1 MNSYKIEAGT
11 AQHLGNRPQ
20 QNDRVALM
28 NGARAPGYV
37 LAVLSDGLAGAAGS
51 EQVLHTAKQLFDDFK
66 PGDHPSIERLEQLLR
81 DIIQETHLIIK
92 MNAVAAQADAHAS
105 FVGLVL
111 TPHGEAV
118 WAHVGDSR
126 LYRFQD
132 GKCMARTGDAA
143 YVDHLVSSDRL
154 PPDAAKNHRK
164 SKLLLNVLGNGRKD
178 PFVTLGHHVGLA
190 AGEVFLLCSDGLWHF
205 FTDAELGAATA
216 RSTPRQASEMLINK
230 AAERSQGKGGN
241 CSMAIVKLVK
251 PAQDAGNYAGSPVAR
266 AG

>member
-1 MNSYKIEAGT
+1 MNAYKIEAGT

-28 NGARAPGYV
+28 SGARAPGYV
-37 LAVLSDGLAGAAGS
+37 LAVLSDGLAGAAGA

-66 PGDHPSIERLEQLLR
+66 PSEQPSIARVEQLLR
-81 DIIQETHLIIK
+81 DIVQETHQVIQ
-92 MNAVAAQADAHAS
+92 MNGVTGQLDAHAS

-126 LYRFQD
+126 LYHFRD
-132 GKCMARTGDAA
+132 GHCLARTSDSA
-143 YVDHLVSSDRL
+143 YVEHLVASDRL
-154 PPDAAKNHRK
+154 PPDAARNHRK
-164 SKLLLNVLGNGRKD
+164 SKLLLNVLGNSRKD
-178 PFVTLGHHVGLA
+178 PFVTTGRHAGLA
-190 AGEVFLLCSDGLWHF
+190 AGDVLLLCSDGLWHF

-216 RSTPRQASEMLINK
+216 RATPRMASEMLINK
-230 AAERSQGKGGN
+230 AAERSQGRGGN

-251 PAQDAGNYAGSPVAR
+251 PAQDAGNYTVQQMGKAV
-266 AG
+266 